1 MSVQLV
7 LYPQAKLI
15 TNEFLVDG
23 LNFTNIAAAYSTSSA
38 TPAQDVITNNP
49 PSIVNTWYSYYT
61 VAGGGFGAVAQP
73 SVTTGT
79 LWLFFNG
86 ATTGRTGVY
95 QKLSGLTVGQSYE
108 VVVNTTA
115 AVAGGTV
122 RIETYTGAILQTT
135 SFPIS
140 TSATTQI
147 TTTFVANSVNDIVL
161 IEYEGTSA
169 LLYVEDM
176 SIKESGVLP
185 IETYEGQVILD
196 LYEEEDIPV
205 TLSVDE
211 FKNVAEKV
219 QSYSKAF
226 NLPATKRNN
235 QIFTNLF
242 EVTMVQDVYSFNP
255 YIKTPCMLKQNGFIL
270 FDGFLKLIDIQDKEA
285 EISYN
290 VNLYSEAIALADV
303 LQNKTLQD
311 IDLSELDHTYNKTN
325 IKNSWYEPS
334 DATGLELLNPLST
347 SSFAYNSLLGVNQ
360 TNVLKYPFVDWSGN
374 VLISINPNPTGPTL
388 NLPQLTTLQ
397 QAFRPFINV
406 KYLINRIFAD
416 TDFTWTSTLFDST
429 DFGKLFVDFNWGG
442 DEMPTP
448 TNTYN
453 GGWAKVGAINSNVGT
468 GSYKE
473 ARLVPTSVE
482 PLLEDSTVPPTYQ
495 GNPASANPYIITA
508 VEDGEIYDIGYAFIF
523 SNSGIAQTLDFRW
536 LHTTA
541 AGVSV
546 IINLQTGN
554 VFGGFAVRVGSF
566 QIQLNTGDTLKAQ
579 FSASSDIRQHEV
591 IPSHAQ
597 IIKSSS
603 TMSSAGLLTKRG
615 ELNQW
620 DFLKGIMT
628 MFNIV
633 SLPDE
638 VNPSNINFETYNDVF
653 IKNPNSTQLDWTEK
667 IDVSEMKLTPLGDLN
682 KKTIFKF
689 AEDDDDYVF
698 NVYKNAVD
706 GHLYGSKVYDA
717 SGLNLLQGEEEI
729 VAEPFAAT
737 VPKPLFAQ
745 FPNFVTPAIFS
756 ANEDATEFEGF
767 DNAPRIMYNNGR
779 KDTGVTY
786 YIPPANLLGSENQ
799 QYFLQFT
806 HLTDIST
813 ISGTRDFNFGECQ
826 LINPIGA
833 SVPDNLFSL
842 YWLPYYNELYNPNTR
857 IMTLK
862 VNLTPS
868 DINTFKF
875 YDTVFIKNRIF
886 RVNKIDYKP
895 NDLAKVE
902 FILIADL
909 GSSPPLSILS

>member
-23 LNFTNIAAAYSTSSA
+23 IRFTNIAAAYNTSSA

-49 PSIVNTWYSYYT
+49 PSIVNTWYTYYT
-61 VAGGGFGAVAQP
+61 IAGGGWGAVAQP

-86 ATTGRTGVY
+86 ATTGRTGIY
-95 QKLSGLTVGQSYE
+95 QQLSGLTVGQSYE
-108 VVVNTTA
+108 VIVNTTA
-115 AVAGGTV
+115 VVAGGTV
-122 RIETYTGAILQTT
+122 RIKTYTGAILQTT

-140 TSATTQI
+140 TATSTQI
-147 TTTFVANSVNDIVL
+147 TTIFIANSANDIVL

-176 SIKESGVLP
+176 SIKESGGLP

-255 YIKTPCMLKQNGFIL
+255 YLQTPCMLKENGFIL
-270 FDGFLKLIDIQDKEA
+270 FDGFLRLIDIQDKEA

-303 LQNKTLQD
+303 LKNKTFQD
-311 IDLSELDHTYNKTN
+311 IDLAELEHTYNTTQ
-325 IKNSWYEPS
+325 IKRSWS
-334 DATGLELLNPLST
+334 DAGGGTSIGYLNPNT
-347 SSFAYNSLLGVNQ
+347 SGFRDNYTTLR
-360 TNVLKYPFVDWSGN
+360 YPFVDWSHN
-374 VLISINPNPTGPTL
+374 ILISNNTAATGPTL
-388 NLPQLTTLQ
+388 GYPQLTVLQ
-397 QAFRPFINV
+397 EAFRPFINV

-416 TDFTWTSTLFDST
+416 TDFSWTSTLFDST
-429 DFGKLFVDFNWGG
+429 DFGKLYMDFNWGG

-448 TNTYN
+448 ENTYN
-453 GGWAKVGAINSNVGT
+453 AMWLKLGSETSNIGT
-468 GSYKE
+468 GSFIPFK
-473 ARLVPTSVE
+473 LVPTSVE
-482 PLLEDSTVPPTYQ
+482 PLVTDSTVPPTYHTTGADIYKIEAQ
-495 GNPASANPYIITA
+495 
-508 VEDGEIYDIGYAFIF
+508 EDNEIYNISYNFRLD
-523 SNSGIAQTLDFRW
+523 NTSGGSLSYQARW
-536 LHTTA
+536 LHTKA
-541 AGVSV
+541 AGGTV
-546 IINLQTGN
+546 IINLVNGVIPFTIGAY
-554 VFGGFAVRVGSF
+554 FGSF
-566 QIQLNTGDTLKAQ
+566 QIELLDGDTLVPQ
-579 FSASSDIRQHEV
+579 FNATSGIRQREGL
-591 IPSHAQ
+591 PSTVQ
-597 IIKSSS
+597 FVQS
-603 TMSSAGLLTKRG
+603 TSTITSAALLTLRG

-638 VNPSNINFETYNDVF
+638 VNPSNINFETYSDAF
-653 IKNPNSTQLDWTEK
+653 INNSNSTKLDWTEK

-682 KKTIFKF
+682 RKTIFKF
-689 AEDDDDYVF
+689 AEDDDDYTF
-698 NVYKNAVD
+698 NVYRNAVG

-717 SGLNLLQGEEEI
+717 SGLNLLEGEDEI

-737 VPKPLFAQ
+737 IPKPLFPQ
-745 FPNFVTPAIFS
+745 FSEFITPAIFS

-767 DNAPRIMYNNGR
+767 DNAPRIMYNNGI
-779 KDTGVTY
+779 KTLNITY
-786 YIPPANLLGSENQ
+786 YIPPQNTLGSENQ
-799 QYFLQFT
+799 ANFLQFS
-806 HLTDIST
+806 HLSDIST
-813 ISGTRDFNFGECQ
+813 ISGTRDFHFGECQ
-826 LINPIGA
+826 LINPIGNPVA
-833 SVPDNLFSL
+833 NNLFNL

-895 NDLAKVE
+895 NDLATVE
-902 FILIADL
+902 FILIANL
-909 GSSPPLSILS
+909 GSNPVTQLS

>member
-1 MSVQLV
+1 MSVQLI
-7 LYPQAKLI
+7 LYPQSLLHNQQFI
-15 TNEFLVDG
+15 VDG
-23 LNFTNIAAAYSTSSA
+23 INFTNIAAAYSTSSA

-61 VAGGGFGAVAQP
+61 VAGGGWGAVAQP

-115 AVAGGTV
+115 VAGGTV
-122 RIETYTGAILQTT
+122 RIKTYTGAILQTT

-140 TSATTQI
+140 TATTTQI
-147 TTTFVANSVNDIVL
+147 TTTFIANSANDIVL
-161 IEYEGTSA
+161 IEYEGTTG
-169 LLYVEDM
+169 LLYIEDI

-185 IETYEGQVILD
+185 IQTYEGQVILD

-205 TLSVDE
+205 TFSVDE

-235 QIFTNLF
+235 QIFSNLF
-242 EVTMVQDVYSFNP
+242 EVTMVQDVFSFNP
-255 YIKTPCMLKQNGFIL
+255 YIKTPCMLKENGFIL
-270 FDGFLKLIDIQDKEA
+270 FDGFLRLIDIQDKEA

-311 IDLSELDHTYNKTN
+311 IDLSELDHTYDKTN
-325 IKNSWYEPS
+325 IKKSWYEPDVS
-334 DATGLELLNPLST
+334 GLPLLNPLST
-347 SSFAYNSLLGVNQ
+347 ASYAYNALLGVNE
-360 TNVLKYPFVDWSGN
+360 TNVLKYPFVDWTGN

-388 NLPQLTTLQ
+388 DFPQLSSLE

-416 TDFTWTSTLFDST
+416 TDFTWTSTLFDTT
-429 DFGKLFVDFNWGG
+429 DFGRLFMDFNWGG
-442 DEMPTP
+442 DGIPTAR
-448 TNTYN
+448 NTYN
-453 GGWAKVGAINSNVGT
+453 GKWEKVGTLSSNVGT

-473 ARLVPTSVE
+473 VRLVPTSVE
-482 PLLEDSTVPPTYQ
+482 PLLTDSTVPPTYQ
-495 GNPASANPYIITA
+495 GNPALANPYIITA
-508 VEDGEIYDIGYAFIF
+508 VEDNEIYNISYNFKF
-523 SNSGIAQTLDFRW
+523 KNSGVAQSLDFRW

-541 AGVSV
+541 AGVNTS
-546 IINLQTGN
+546 INVNNGTILGS
-554 VFGGFAVRVGSF
+554 FGQRVGSF
-566 QIQLNTGDTLKAQ
+566 AIALNTGDTLKAQ
-579 FSASSDIRQHEV
+579 FSASPSIEQHQV
-591 IPSHAQ
+591 VPSQAQ

-603 TMSSAGLLTKRG
+603 TMTSAGLLTLRG

-638 VNPSNINFETYNDVF
+638 VNPSNINFETYTDVF

-689 AEDDDDYVF
+689 VEDDDDYTF
-698 NVYKNAVD
+698 NVYKNAVG

-737 VPKPLFAQ
+737 VPKPLFSQ
-745 FPNFVTPAIFS
+745 FPDFVTPAIFS

-786 YIPPANLLGSENQ
+786 YIPPANLLSSENQ
-799 QYFLQFT
+799 SHFLQFT
-806 HLTDIST
+806 HLTDIAT
-813 ISGTRDFNFGECQ
+813 ISGTRDFHFGECQ

-833 SVPDNLFSL
+833 SVPDNLFNL

-875 YDTVFIKNRIF
+875 YDTVFIKNRLF

-909 GSSPPLSILS
+909 GSSPSYAPLS